1 MSLIRRAA
9 RPLLAVTFIANGIEK
24 LREPGP
30 HIQRARDAGLD
41 QRLPVDAATLTRG
54 GAAVQL
60 GAGVMLATNRLPRLS
75 ALALAASLVPETYA
89 EAPFWSETDKQA
101 RGQQRRDFVTKLG
114 LLGGLMIAAVDTG
127 GRESLPH
134 KVSRTTRKT
143 ARKAEKKAKKAAQ
156 RVG

>member
-9 RPLLAVTFIANGIEK
+9 RPLLAATFVTNGIET

-41 QRLPVDAATLTRG
+41 QLPVDAATLTRA
-54 GAAVQL
+54 GAAVQV
-60 GAGVMLATNRLPRLS
+60 GAGVMLATNRMPRLA

-89 EAPFWSETDKQA
+89 EAPFWSETDKQS

-114 LLGGLMIAAVDTG
+114 LLGGLLIAAADTG

-134 KVSRTTRKT
+134 KLGRTTKKT
-143 ARKAEKKAKKAAQ
+143 AKKAEKAAKQAAE